1 MAPLFGGLKLFKDKQ
16 GKTLED
22 SKINL
27 PLYLGAKRTAATAAM
42 ETCWIGMDDLET
54 RRLTWTL

>member
-1 MAPLFGGLKLFKDKQ
+1 MAPLFGGLKRFKEKQ

-27 PLYLGAKRTAATAAM
+27 RLYLGAMRTAPTAAM
-42 ETCWIGMDDLET
+42 ETG
-54 RRLTWTL
+54 